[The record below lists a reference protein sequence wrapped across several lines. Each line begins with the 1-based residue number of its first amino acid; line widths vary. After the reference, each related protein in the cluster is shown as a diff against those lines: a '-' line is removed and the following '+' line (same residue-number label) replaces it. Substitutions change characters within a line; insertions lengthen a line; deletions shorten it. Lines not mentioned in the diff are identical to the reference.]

1 MTRRKYRSQAGII
14 LDILE
19 TLAREGPQPATRLM
33 YTANVPYSR
42 LREALLR
49 LLDEGLVEETGDRRY
64 SITER
69 GREALAVLRDA
80 RRVLES
86 LGYRF

>member
-42 LREALLR
+42 LRETLLR

-64 SITER
+64 RITER

-80 RRVLES
+80 RRVLEN
-86 LGYRF
+86 LGYKF

>member
-1 MTRRKYRSQAGII
+1 VTRRKYRSQAGII